1 MARARRTGWMLAAV
15 AAAAV
20 AAVLII
26 IAGINPQLGSS
37 PLDTA
42 KRAAQSFAD
51 DAVAAGPWTD
61 PGAAGRAHDQ
71 LKHQLR
77 PAGLH
82 APVAVKVIELSE
94 IDSSRQRATLAWA
107 WQTNP
112 RSRTQVPDWSY
123 TSEVDVVKDQLAW
136 KAEYRP
142 EVVHPQLHTDAEVTA
157 EVEAAQR
164 AKILGFGDEVLTS
177 VEPVISVGIE
187 PARTDDPAQT
197 ADDTAAALAG
207 IAEIDAEALTG
218 RIEAAAAHTFVPVVT
233 IRDDDYRDI
242 ADELRPIPGTVFRS
256 QDMSVPVHRGLAPL
270 LLGRVGAATA
280 EDLEEDPL
288 LRDGD
293 LVGQSGLQKLYQQQ
307 LSGRAGVTLLVDG
320 EPILSVDAVPA
331 PPVVTSIERE
341 LQQRADTAAESAGAP
356 VGIAVIDAE
365 SGHIRAVANAGGD
378 AGFDRALTGIYP
390 DSPAHALTEALAA
403 SRGAADGEVLAAL
416 GIQRVDLGMP
426 AVVSTEGQP
435 SGSPV
440 SVAIAA
446 ARVLTGQQPA
456 ASLVQSAGGEDLTL
470 PAPDESLTKD
480 ERDALQPVLEPHLI
494 DLPSRHRSP
503 GGGDAESAGTAGPW
517 AIAQRGG
524 LVGVVIVEPTE
535 PGSGEDPAPAGAV
548 LTEVL
553 IGS

>member
-1 MARARRTGWMLAAV
+1 MARVTRTGWVLAAV
-15 AAAAV
+15 AAAAM

-61 PGAAGRAHDQ
+61 PAAAGRAHDQ
-71 LKHQLR
+71 LQHQLR

-82 APVAVKVIELSE
+82 APVAVKVIELAE
-94 IDSSRQRATLAWA
+94 IDSSRQRATLSWA
-107 WQTNP
+107 WLTNP

-123 TSEVDVVKDQLAW
+123 TSEVDVVKDQLSW

-142 EVVHPQLHTDAEVTA
+142 EVVHPQLHDDAEITA
-157 EVEAAQR
+157 EVEAAPR
-164 AKILGFGDEVLTS
+164 AKILGSGDEVLTS
-177 VEPVISVGIE
+177 VEPVISVGVE

-207 IAEIDAEALTG
+207 ITDIDAQALTS
-218 RIEAAAAHTFVPVVT
+218 RIEAAAEHAFVPVVT
-233 IRDDDYRDI
+233 IRADDYRDI

-293 LVGQSGLQKLYQQQ
+293 LVGQSGLQKLYQAE
-307 LSGRAGVTLLVDG
+307 LSGRAGVDLQVDG
-320 EPILSVDAVPA
+320 ETILSVDAVPA
-331 PPVVTSIERE
+331 PPVTTSIERD
-341 LQQRADTAAESAGAP
+341 LQQRADEAAASAGAP
-356 VGIAVIDAE
+356 VGIVVIDSV
-365 SGHIRAVANAGGD
+365 SGEVRAVANAGGD
-378 AGFDRALTGIYP
+378 SGFDRALNGSYP
-390 DSPAHALTEALAA
+390 DSPAHALTTALAKE
-403 SRGAADGEVLAAL
+403 RGAAESEVLAAL
-416 GIQRVDLGMP
+416 GIERVDLGMP
-426 AVVSTEGQP
+426 AAVSTGGQP
-435 SGSPV
+435 TGSPV

-456 ASLVQSAGGEDLTL
+456 ASLVQSAGGEDLPS

-480 ERDALQPVLEPHLI
+480 ERQTLEELLEPHLV
-494 DLPSRHRSP
+494 DLT
-503 GGGDAESAGTAGPW
+503 GSAGTAEGETGTVGPW
-517 AIAQRGG
+517 AIGQRGG
-524 LVGVVIVEPTE
+524 LVAAVIVEPADD
-535 PGSGEDPAPAGAV
+535 DPASAGAV

-553 IGS
+553 TGS

>member
-1 MARARRTGWMLAAV
+1 MARVTRTGWVLAAV

-26 IAGINPQLGSS
+26 IAAINPQLGSS

-61 PGAAGRAHDQ
+61 PAAAGRAHDQ
-71 LKHQLR
+71 LQHQLR
-77 PAGLH
+77 AAGLH
-82 APVAVKVIELSE
+82 APVAVKVIELAE
-94 IDSSRQRATLAWA
+94 IDSSRQRATLSWA
-107 WQTNP
+107 WLTNP

-123 TSEVDVVKDQLAW
+123 TSEVDVVKDQLSW

-142 EVVHPQLHTDAEVTA
+142 EVVHPQLHDDAEITA
-157 EVEAAQR
+157 EVEAPQR
-164 AKILGFGDEVLTS
+164 AKILGSGDEVLTS

-207 IAEIDAEALTG
+207 ITDIDVQALTG
-218 RIEAAAAHTFVPVVT
+218 RIEAAAEHAFVPVVT
-233 IRDDDYRDI
+233 IRADDYRDI

-256 QDMSVPVHRGLAPL
+256 QDMSVPVHRRLAPL
-270 LLGRVGAATA
+270 LLGPVGAATA

-293 LVGQSGLQKLYQQQ
+293 LVGQSGLQKLYQAE
-307 LSGRAGVTLLVDG
+307 LSGRAGVDLQVDG
-320 EPILSVDAVPA
+320 ETILSVDAVPA
-331 PPVVTSIERE
+331 PPVTTSIERD
-341 LQQRADTAAESAGAP
+341 LQQRADEAAASAGAP
-356 VGIAVIDAE
+356 VGIVVIDSV
-365 SGHIRAVANAGGD
+365 SGEVRAVANAGGD
-378 AGFDRALTGIYP
+378 SGFDRALNGSYP
-390 DSPAHALTEALAA
+390 DSPAHALTTALAKE
-403 SRGAADGEVLAAL
+403 RGAAESEVLAAL
-416 GIQRVDLGMP
+416 GIERVDLGMP
-426 AVVSTEGQP
+426 AAVSTGGQP
-435 SGSPV
+435 TGSPV

-456 ASLVQSAGGEDLTL
+456 ASLVQSAGGEDLPS

-480 ERDALQPVLEPHLI
+480 ERQTLEELVEPHLV
-494 DLPSRHRSP
+494 DLT
-503 GGGDAESAGTAGPW
+503 GSAGTAEGETGTVGPW
-517 AIAQRGG
+517 AIGQRGG
-524 LVGVVIVEPTE
+524 LVAAVIVEPADD
-535 PGSGEDPAPAGAV
+535 DPASAGAV

-553 IGS
+553 TGS